1 MVHVSGLGG
10 GDTGVLQLNVMLQ
23 VMLYPTTSYFFGYAN
38 DVP

>member
-10 GDTGVLQLNVMLQ
+10 RDTGVLQLDAMLQ
-23 VMLYPTTSYFFGYAN
+23 VMLYPTTFNFFGYAN